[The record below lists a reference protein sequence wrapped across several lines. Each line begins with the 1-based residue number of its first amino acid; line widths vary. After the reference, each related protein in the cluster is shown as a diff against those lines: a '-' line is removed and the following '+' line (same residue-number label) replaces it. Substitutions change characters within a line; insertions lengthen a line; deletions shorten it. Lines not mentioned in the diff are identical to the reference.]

1 MPPQAAIK
9 WRRQAPTSPA
19 AAILHNYPGRS
30 PQPVREAQ
38 PVPDRTLAAQGRQ
51 ARWLPQP
58 SRPYGRVNLREYSLA
73 PYWCREAGRFR
84 GQFHFPPL
92 TDTKCYCILLTYR
105 GPKGQNYIFLTKMSD
120 SEWFTSGFFFWTR
133 GPGTFPGPLA
143 FSREALIK
151 SLSDFILGFLSN
163 ARNKSTRIASYLRRL
178 MTQHWIKIHMKFDSA
193 N

>member
-1 MPPQAAIK
+1 MTWGIVREWDSETVRQWVTRPAVGCRLTAFGWAIFPKEGGAAVPWAEGGGIALMGDEYMPPKAAIK

-73 PYWCREAGRFR
+73 PYWCREAGRFAA
-84 GQFHFPPL
+84 QFHFPP
-92 TDTKCYCILLTYR
+92 
-105 GPKGQNYIFLTKMSD
+105 
-120 SEWFTSGFFFWTR
+120 
-133 GPGTFPGPLA
+133 
-143 FSREALIK
+143 
-151 SLSDFILGFLSN
+151 
-163 ARNKSTRIASYLRRL
+163 
-178 MTQHWIKIHMKFDSA
+178 
-193 N
+193 